1 MKKSSLLLI
10 ALAFGSPCFAS
21 MTVLSTPVSYAAAL
35 CDPGFCFGHARA
47 GNEMTQGLTGFER
60 QVQRVLEPATEN
72 ASAPQASKVR

>member
-10 ALAFGSPCFAS
+10 VLAFGCPSFAS
-21 MTVLSTPVSYAAAL
+21 VSGISTPVSYVAAL
-35 CDPGFCFGHARA
+35 CDPGFCFGHARV

-72 ASAPQASKVR
+72 ASATQAGKVR